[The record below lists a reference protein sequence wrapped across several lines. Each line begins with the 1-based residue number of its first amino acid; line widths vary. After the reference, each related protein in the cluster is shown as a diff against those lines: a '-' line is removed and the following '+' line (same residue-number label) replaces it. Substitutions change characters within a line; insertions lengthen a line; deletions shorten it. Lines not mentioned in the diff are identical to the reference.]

1 MKKNDYS
8 LSAIVRMRDSR
19 IHMSSFM
26 LLSIVDMLQNKSQ
39 SAYIGEIHGY
49 YQTAHATKREAVRFG
64 AKGPIGY
71 TYNGVSSQ
79 LRVLRK
85 RGLVVAKRD
94 GRYMN
99 YSLSNKGIALL
110 DSVYA

>member
-49 YQTAHATKREAVRFG
+49 YQTAHATKAEAKKFG
-64 AKGPIGY
+64 TDKPIGY
-71 TYNGVSSQ
+71 TYNGVASQ
-79 LRVLRK
+79 LRTLRD
-85 RGLVVAKRD
+85 RGLVRFKRD
-94 GRYMN
+94 GRYIN
-99 YSLSNKGIALL
+99 YSLSKKGIALL